1 MEDNLKP
8 AEDSSCPPQWA
19 DGLLR
24 SFLEPDQ
31 AETESGDLLEAYRDS
46 IRPQRGRWRADFW
59 FVLQVAGYIVR
70 ANVIS
75 FRRCLVSGGAV
86 LFWLTLL
93 LLGGGITLLAT
104 IVGSAATVISIPV
117 LALSSRL
124 SAAIKLGA
132 IWVVYLI
139 FYLVVSTGMAWFPYY
154 FKTPTHLALGQE
166 FCADSG
172 CFAVDKVEKT
182 DGGSEAT
189 YTLFWHL
196 ASNDRQQAK
205 HFPGKGLEFYMVDE
219 CGRASKLP
227 PSANQDPLDV
237 MLPAGE
243 TVRHAMTF
251 NIPSGVRKLYLTAK
265 YRHYTFQSL
274 LPGELSLVRSPPSKL
289 IEIPVAD

>member
-8 AEDSSCPPQWA
+8 TEASIRPPQWA

-24 SFLEPDQ
+24 LFLAPDQ

-59 FVLQVAGYIVR
+59 FVRQVAGYIVR
-70 ANVIS
+70 ANVLS
-75 FRRCLVSGGAV
+75 FRRCLVSGGTV
-86 LFWLTLL
+86 LFWLILL

-104 IVGSAATVISIPV
+104 IAGSVVTVISVPV
-117 LALSSRL
+117 LAFSSRL
-124 SAAIKLGA
+124 PAAIKLGA
-132 IWVVYLI
+132 LWAAYLI

-154 FKTPTHLALGQE
+154 FKVPTHLAVGQE
-166 FCADSG
+166 ICADSG

-189 YTLFWHL
+189 WRLFWHL

-219 CGRASKLP
+219 RGRKFRLP

-243 TVRHAMTF
+243 TVREAMTF
-251 NIPSGVRKLYLTAK
+251 DIPSDVRKLFLTAK
-265 YRHYTFQSL
+265 YRPGTFQSL
-274 LPGELSLVRSPPSKL
+274 LPGELSLVRLPDAKL
-289 IEIPVAD
+289 IEIQ